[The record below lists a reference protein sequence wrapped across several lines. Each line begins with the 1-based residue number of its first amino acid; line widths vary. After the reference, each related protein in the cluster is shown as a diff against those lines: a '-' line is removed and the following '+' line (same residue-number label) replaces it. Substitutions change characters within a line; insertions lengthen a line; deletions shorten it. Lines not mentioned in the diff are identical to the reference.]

1 MLEHEREHDSRWLFD
16 RRVDVLGELR
26 KVRLVVKVP
35 RGDKRP
41 LVVST
46 YPLDEIGAATEQPQP
61 QPVVPPLAP
70 RVPDTR
76 F

>member
-26 KVRLVVKVP
+26 KVRLVVEVP

-46 YPLDEIGAATEQPQP
+46 YPLDEIGAATE
-61 QPVVPPLAP
+61 
-70 RVPDTR
+70 
-76 F
+76 